1 MCSSNRHFRNIVMG
15 KFFYDSVKLQ
25 ILIYWTIL
33 YVNNIKKRPFE
44 DNVDN
49 VIEEKKNED
58 ICIRK

>member
-1 MCSSNRHFRNIVMG
+1 MG